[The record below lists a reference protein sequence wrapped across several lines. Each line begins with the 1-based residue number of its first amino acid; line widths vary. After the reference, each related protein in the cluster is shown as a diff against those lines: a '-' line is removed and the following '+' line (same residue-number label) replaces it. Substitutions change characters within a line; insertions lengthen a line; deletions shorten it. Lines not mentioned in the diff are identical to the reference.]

1 LAPRCLDRLF
11 ADDMFTGWGVRTLSS
26 KHPSYNP
33 YAYHRGTV
41 WPVEHGPFAVGAYR
55 YGCHERVEQVCR
67 GQFELAALFD
77 HYRLPECVAGHPRDA
92 DHPFPA
98 LYPAANSPQAWSST
112 TVYTLLQ
119 AMLGLQPFAPFRMLF
134 VDPHLPPWLPEIR
147 LRRLRVADAEVSL
160 RFFRKPDGDSD
171 YEVLAQRGSLYV
183 IRQPSPWS
191 LTANFGERLKDLVL
205 SALPGR

>member
-1 LAPRCLDRLF
+1 
-11 ADDMFTGWGVRTLSS
+11 
-26 KHPSYNP
+26 
-33 YAYHRGTV
+33 
-41 WPVEHGPFAVGAYR
+41 
-55 YGCHERVEQVCR
+55 
-67 GQFELAALFD
+67 
-77 HYRLPECVAGHPRDA
+77 LPELFSGHARDEG
-92 DHPFPA
+92 HPFPA
-98 LYPAANSPQAWSST
+98 LYPAANSPQAWSAT
-112 TVYTLLQ
+112 TVFTLLQ

-171 YEVLAQRGSLYV
+171 YEVLEQRGSLHV